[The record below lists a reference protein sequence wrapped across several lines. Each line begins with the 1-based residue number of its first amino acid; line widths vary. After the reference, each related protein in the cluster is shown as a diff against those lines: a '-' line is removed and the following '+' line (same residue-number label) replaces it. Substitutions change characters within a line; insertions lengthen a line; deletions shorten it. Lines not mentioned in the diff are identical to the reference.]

1 MNGNCAARVFLLGT
15 TNVEREERLMRSND
29 YPGKPTPKP
38 AGMVGI
44 RRPARVAEPIVGSP
58 LLTTEP
64 PLEDNLPQVGPE
76 SLQALTGE
84 VILKNETELR
94 DIEVASTRR
103 SPYQPRLIFDEQALE
118 ELANSIQ
125 SIGLAKPILVR
136 PLKDGTFELVGG
148 ERRWRAVQILG
159 WQRVPAIVKPMTD
172 AVAMIIA
179 LTDNE
184 QEELTDY
191 ERAKAYH
198 KVIEAGEIS
207 SQRALARNLGVNVS
221 IVSRCLALMSLPQ
234 DAREILDKKPGLITL
249 NYAAQFVEYS
259 LKSSEI
265 VIAMIKRM
273 AEEGIQQ
280 VQALRLIAA
289 ELSAPQKKPQPPQ
302 HRTYKGLATVKV
314 NGRKLQVECDKSID
328 MEMFEKK
335 LNDFMKSLDHK
346 ALAIKE

>member
-1 MNGNCAARVFLLGT
+1 MK
-15 TNVEREERLMRSND
+15 SND
-29 YPGKPTPKP
+29 YPGKPTPRP

-44 RRPARVAEPIVGSP
+44 RRPARVAEPMVG
-58 LLTTEP
+58 TP
-64 PLEDNLPQVGPE
+64 PSAIDAALETNLPQTTPE
-76 SLQALTGE
+76 PLQALAGE
-84 VILKNETELR
+84 VILRNETELR
-94 DIEVASTRR
+94 DIEVASTKR

-125 SIGLAKPILVR
+125 TIGLAKPILVR
-136 PLKDGTFELVGG
+136 PLADGTYELVGG

-159 WQRVPAIVKPMTD
+159 WQTVPAIVKPMSD

-184 QEELTDY
+184 QEDLTDY

-198 KVIEAGEIS
+198 NVIEAGEIS

-221 IVSRCLALMSLPQ
+221 IVSRCLALMSLPEE
-234 DAREILDKKPGLITL
+234 AREVLDKKPGLITL
-249 NYAAQFVEYS
+249 NYAAQFVEHS
-259 LKSSEI
+259 QKNPEM
-265 VIAMIKRM
+265 VNAMVKRM

-289 ELSAPQKKPQPPQ
+289 ELSGPPKNSKPPQ
-302 HRTYKGLATVKV
+302 HRTYKGLGTVKIS
-314 NGRKLQVECDKSID
+314 GRKLQVECDKTID
-328 MEMFEKK
+328 VELFEQK
-335 LNDFMKSLDHK
+335 LNEFMKSLNHK